1 LIKPELSILFLGDS
15 MFSSPEAG
23 SPHEG
28 EIRIDA
34 SQLRPGVHVRL
45 SVAWTDHPFMFNA
58 FVISSEEQVQ
68 LIAAMNLPDLFC
80 DLTRCKVP
88 PLPKQVAAPPPDKAQ
103 EAAQARLRVVVAQQ
117 TAEKQART
125 LVMNELRERLDKAQ
139 KHYIGAAKT
148 ISGAL
153 KNFELN
159 PKESIQQMT
168 LVSSESTEA
177 LLADPDSA
185 IVLIAEK
192 AHDEGHAAHA
202 LSVMTLTLLL
212 GKQARLPAEALLSL
226 GIGALLHD
234 IGKSAI
240 SSSILHSAQRNKH
253 EEALYRT
260 HCRTGYE
267 KAAHAGNLSPPMLD
281 AILHHHERL
290 DGGGFPDALSGEA
303 VHLAARVVAIANRF
317 DNLANPFDSRLA
329 LSPSEAL
336 SKMWT
341 QEQKLFDPLLLQLFV
356 RAMGVYPPGSVVQLR
371 DGRIGVVIASAT
383 TENPLSPQVLIYE
396 PEVPRRQAIII
407 DLSKDT
413 SAKIERPLR
422 LQERPATEL
431 DYLLP
436 RRKISWFHTEGKP

>member
-1 LIKPELSILFLGDS
+1 
-15 MFSSPEAG
+15 MASSPQLT
-23 SPHEG
+23 SLHEG
-28 EIRIDA
+28 EIRIEA

-45 SVAWTDHPFMFNA
+45 AVPWTDHPFMFNA
-58 FVISSEEQVQ
+58 FVIASEEQAQ
-68 LIAAMNLPDLFC
+68 LIAAMNLPELFC
-80 DLTRCKVP
+80 DVTRCKVP
-88 PLPKQVAAPPPDKAQ
+88 PLPKQVVAPPPDPEK
-103 EAAQARLRVVVAQQ
+103 EEAQARMRALATKQM
-117 TAEKQART
+117 AEKQART
-125 LVMNELRERLDKAQ
+125 VVMNELRERLDKAQ
-139 KHYIGAAKT
+139 KHYVGAAKA
-148 ISGAL
+148 IGGAL
-153 KNFELN
+153 KNFDLN
-159 PKESIQQMT
+159 PKESVRQMT
-168 LVSSESTEA
+168 LVSSESTNA

-192 AHDEGHAAHA
+192 AHDEGRAAHS
-202 LSVMTLTLLL
+202 LSVMTLALLL

-240 SSSILHSAQRNKH
+240 NASILHNTQRNKH

-267 KAAHAGNLSPPMLD
+267 NALRAGNLSPPMLD

-290 DGGGFPDALSGEA
+290 DGSGFPDGLSGEA

-356 RAMGVYPPGSVVQLR
+356 RAMGVYPPGSIVQLQ
-371 DGRIGVVIASAT
+371 DGRIGVIVASAS
-383 TENPLSPQVLIYE
+383 TENPLSPQVLVYE

-407 DLSKDT
+407 DLSKDP
-413 SAKIERPLR
+413 SCKIERPLR
-422 LQERPATEL
+422 LQDRPTAEL

-436 RRKISWFHTEGKP
+436 RRKISWFHTEGKS